1 MNLQKIKKILKNK
14 KILVILI
21 LIVVLST
28 YFIFKSMTGKQNKT
42 VYTTATITKGTL
54 ISSISG
60 SGQVVSLEELAIK
73 TKISG
78 EVSYLNLKNGQ
89 KVNRG
94 DLLLQLDNVE
104 AQKEVWN
111 AKIALENAKL
121 SSKDLAKE
129 SNDSLKT
136 IANNILNA
144 INTNYK
150 DLATHFPNI
159 DNMFTES
166 SYNSADD
173 ENDVDYY
180 LRLVKFIQKNNNIDI
195 DLSYWTKTAEAQY
208 EDLKG
213 EYEIVQ
219 TKSWFLNNQ
228 SSINEVKKALDESYE
243 NNKKL
248 LDFTRQTI
256 SLTKKYQ
263 YILTTNNII
272 SPIPTAVTNTQVDYL
287 TNLNSVLVANTNA
300 LNALKGSLDD
310 ALDSDKKVGVS
321 SETQDLTIREKELDL
336 KTANTNFNNHFV
348 YAPFSGILT
357 SVNDQIKIGD
367 EIANGTELATIV
379 TNQQIAEI
387 TLNEVDV
394 AKVKIGQK
402 ANITFDAI
410 PDLTLTG
417 KVIEVDEIGTIDQGV
432 VTYGVKIEF
441 DSQNDQIKQGMSLSA
456 NIITD
461 IKTDTYLINNSAIKE
476 QNNTYYVEV
485 LNADQTITQKTVIIG
500 ATDDMQ
506 TEIISGIDEK
516 DNVVIKSTNGNT
528 AKTTPTGFGMPMG
541 NNMRM
546 R

>member
-195 DLSYWTKTAEAQY
+195 FW
-208 EDLKG
+208 
-213 EYEIVQ
+213 
-219 TKSWFLNNQ
+219 LN
-228 SSINEVKKALDESYE
+228 
-243 NNKKL
+243 
-248 LDFTRQTI
+248 
-256 SLTKKYQ
+256 
-263 YILTTNNII
+263 
-272 SPIPTAVTNTQVDYL
+272 
-287 TNLNSVLVANTNA
+287 
-300 LNALKGSLDD
+300 
-310 ALDSDKKVGVS
+310 
-321 SETQDLTIREKELDL
+321 
-336 KTANTNFNNHFV
+336 
-348 YAPFSGILT
+348 
-357 SVNDQIKIGD
+357 
-367 EIANGTELATIV
+367 
-379 TNQQIAEI
+379 
-387 TLNEVDV
+387 
-394 AKVKIGQK
+394 
-402 ANITFDAI
+402 
-410 PDLTLTG
+410 
-417 KVIEVDEIGTIDQGV
+417 
-432 VTYGVKIEF
+432 
-441 DSQNDQIKQGMSLSA
+441 
-456 NIITD
+456 
-461 IKTDTYLINNSAIKE
+461 
-476 QNNTYYVEV
+476 
-485 LNADQTITQKTVIIG
+485 
-500 ATDDMQ
+500 
-506 TEIISGIDEK
+506 
-516 DNVVIKSTNGNT
+516 
-528 AKTTPTGFGMPMG
+528 
-541 NNMRM
+541 
-546 R
+546 

>member
-195 DLSYWTKTAEAQY
+195 DLSY
-208 EDLKG
+208 
-213 EYEIVQ
+213 
-219 TKSWFLNNQ
+219 
-228 SSINEVKKALDESYE
+228 
-243 NNKKL
+243 
-248 LDFTRQTI
+248 
-256 SLTKKYQ
+256 
-263 YILTTNNII
+263 
-272 SPIPTAVTNTQVDYL
+272 
-287 TNLNSVLVANTNA
+287 
-300 LNALKGSLDD
+300 
-310 ALDSDKKVGVS
+310 
-321 SETQDLTIREKELDL
+321 
-336 KTANTNFNNHFV
+336 
-348 YAPFSGILT
+348 
-357 SVNDQIKIGD
+357 
-367 EIANGTELATIV
+367 
-379 TNQQIAEI
+379 
-387 TLNEVDV
+387 
-394 AKVKIGQK
+394 
-402 ANITFDAI
+402 
-410 PDLTLTG
+410 
-417 KVIEVDEIGTIDQGV
+417 
-432 VTYGVKIEF
+432 
-441 DSQNDQIKQGMSLSA
+441 
-456 NIITD
+456 
-461 IKTDTYLINNSAIKE
+461 
-476 QNNTYYVEV
+476 
-485 LNADQTITQKTVIIG
+485 
-500 ATDDMQ
+500 
-506 TEIISGIDEK
+506 
-516 DNVVIKSTNGNT
+516 
-528 AKTTPTGFGMPMG
+528 
-541 NNMRM
+541 
-546 R
+546 